1 MNNNLTFKF
10 DFQTDNADCAY
21 SLMTVVMDKIRT
33 LQDKCRGLK
42 SIEVNLSKPPQQDED
57 HKTAYFRLVSDD
69 ATITEYSRSKRWEDA
84 LLNAFD
90 KVNERFV
97 S

>member
-10 DFQTDNADCAY
+10 DFQTENPDCAY
-21 SLMTVVMDKIRT
+21 SLLSVVMEKLKT

-42 SIEVNLSKPPQQDED
+42 SIEVNLSKPLHHDEE

-90 KVNERFV
+90 KVKERFV